1 MTPSVSDAGGFGGE
15 ITSVFFRGRSSPSIL
30 DYYPSARWSYRRR
43 RGFYYEGRR
52 YRSCK
57 SIPDP
62 DARQDCESYY
72 KFYFITAIIFLGASL
87 FRGAFFKSLF
97 SVRPTYSST
106 PEPKD
111 VPLGKI
117 SKLIRE
123 YALRNPAWDE
133 TKMNFHGR
141 TTAISYFKTLESGD
155 IDSLKDS
162 ITANFEKKL
171 RQALA
176 LQLSRGAPRFEN
188 LKCASVEITYAKD
201 SPACFVI
208 RANMQAER
216 VNTVNPVPFTGY
228 FTYRIDSSGSKFL
241 LDSVEVPKFV

>member
-1 MTPSVSDAGGFGGE
+1 MTSSVSDAGGLGGDIPRVLYHGGPTPSVLGYFFG
-15 ITSVFFRGRSSPSIL
+15 SRRSH
-30 DYYPSARWSYRRR
+30 RR

-52 YRSCK
+52 YRNCNSV
-57 SIPDP
+57 PDQ

-72 KFYFITAIIFLGASL
+72 EFYFISAIIFFGTSL
-87 FRGAFFKSLF
+87 VWGAFFKKR
-97 SVRPTYSST
+97 VRNRST
-106 PEPKD
+106 DLSTSEPKD
-111 VPLGKI
+111 VPMGKI

-133 TKMNFHGR
+133 VKMNFHGR

-155 IDSLKDS
+155 IEPLKDS
-162 ITANFEKKL
+162 ITASFEEKL

-176 LQLSRGAPRFEN
+176 LQLNRGAPRFEN

-216 VNTVNPVPFTGY
+216 VNTVIPVPFTGY